1 MLKERIATPK
11 QSGSSFEDVKVNDS
25 DESLDSP
32 PIRKEY
38 FTQSKT
44 SNSTV
49 SRQSNPIP
57 KQHNFN
63 QQLLLDSMIDNEDD
77 EDQIDNNRAI
87 KKTNRLSQKFP
98 SNNESNDVFLLL
110 NANEQLTVSSFLS
123 LLLISLIRFSG

>member
-38 FTQSKT
+38 FAQSKT

-63 QQLLLDSMIDNEDD
+63 QQLLSDSMIDD

-87 KKTNRLSQKFP
+87 KKTNRLSQKFQ